1 MQKSYINRFNSYKN
15 SLASL
20 IEAKDLDKNNSFIL
34 SGTAMKYNLT
44 VDIAWKLMSDIIRE
58 EHKITDFASGSPKE
72 TLKKA
77 KSLGIIEDDIWL
89 NMIDDRNNLTHDY
102 DYKLIDNLFD
112 VIINEYIPILK
123 KFENKVDE
131 IVKIND

>member
-58 EHKITDFASGSPKE
+58 EHKITDFATGSPKE

>member
-1 MQKSYINRFNSYKN
+1 MQKSYTNRFNSYKN
-15 SLASL
+15 SLTSL
-20 IEAKDLDKNNSFIL
+20 AEAKTLDKNNSFVL

-58 EHKITDFASGSPKE
+58 EHKITDFATSSPKE

-77 KSLGIIEDDIWL
+77 KSLGIIQDDIWL

-112 VIINEYIPILK
+112 VIINKYIPILK
-123 KFENKVDE
+123 EFEDKVYE
-131 IVKIND
+131 IIKISI